1 MYTEGRVAHRS
12 DPEDAPT
19 ADAVAGDAMTSPSRV
34 LVVEDD
40 ERFAQAAALLLRRAH
55 REVVVASDARSAR
68 EAASSGRFDAFVVDL
83 GLPDEDGVEL
93 VRWLAGRAP
102 HAPILVSTVARARA
116 TILDAVRA
124 GASGYLFKE
133 DMARRLAPAVEE
145 LLLGGAPMSAGAA
158 QVVLDRLRSVREDA
172 ERSSAATLT
181 PRERDVLR
189 ELARGLTYEQVAVV
203 LGVSANT
210 VRAHVRS
217 IYEKLDAATRTE
229 AVLTA
234 IRMGLIDV

>member
-1 MYTEGRVAHRS
+1 VSAR
-12 DPEDAPT
+12 
-19 ADAVAGDAMTSPSRV
+19 SRV

-40 ERFAQAAALLLRRAH
+40 ERFAHAAALLLRAAH
-55 REVVVASDARSAR
+55 REVVVAKDARSAR
-68 EAASSGRFDAFVVDL
+68 EAIAEGERFDAFVVDL

-93 VRWLAGRAP
+93 VRWLAARAP
-102 HAPILVSTVARARA
+102 HTPILVSTVARARA

-145 LLLGGAPMSAGAA
+145 LMLGGAPMSAGAA
-158 QVVLDRLRSVREDA
+158 QVVLERLRTTSDEAPRA
-172 ERSSAATLT
+172 SLT
-181 PRERDVLR
+181 PREADVLR
-189 ELARGLTYEQVAVV
+189 ELARGLTYEQVAIV

-234 IRMGLIDV
+234 IRMGLLEV

>member
-1 MYTEGRVAHRS
+1 
-12 DPEDAPT
+12 
-19 ADAVAGDAMTSPSRV
+19 MTSPSRV

-133 DMARRLAPAVEE
+133 DMARRLARPSRSCCSAARRCRR
-145 LLLGGAPMSAGAA
+145 AP
-158 QVVLDRLRSVREDA
+158 R
-172 ERSSAATLT
+172 RSSWTGCDRCARTRSA
-181 PRERDVLR
+181 PRPRP
-189 ELARGLTYEQVAVV
+189 
-203 LGVSANT
+203 
-210 VRAHVRS
+210 
-217 IYEKLDAATRTE
+217 
-229 AVLTA
+229 
-234 IRMGLIDV
+234 